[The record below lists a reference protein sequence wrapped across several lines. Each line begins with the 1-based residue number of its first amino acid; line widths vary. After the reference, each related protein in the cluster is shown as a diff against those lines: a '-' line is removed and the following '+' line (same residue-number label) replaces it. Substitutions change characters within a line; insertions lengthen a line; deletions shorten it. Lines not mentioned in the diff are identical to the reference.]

1 MLAFNKKLHY
11 ALIAINYLAQRP
23 ERIASAREIAD
34 AHNLPLALLMNILK
48 DMHHKKVLRSLRG
61 TRGGYSL
68 DIDLRQYTLFDLI
81 ELTSGPVHISEC
93 AAGHVPANSV
103 CVTNLAQPVSVMV
116 KCTCKVEHCPMQAS
130 MKVLHH
136 KLVKFFQDVK
146 LADIMRP
153 AGKKAE
159 A

>member
-68 DIDLRQYTLFDLI
+68 DIDLRQYTPVLEAASI
-81 ELTSGPVHISEC
+81 SMTSMSSPR
-93 AAGHVPANSV
+93 AMA
-103 CVTNLAQPVSVMV
+103 
-116 KCTCKVEHCPMQAS
+116 
-130 MKVLHH
+130 
-136 KLVKFFQDVK
+136 
-146 LADIMRP
+146 
-153 AGKKAE
+153 
-159 A
+159 